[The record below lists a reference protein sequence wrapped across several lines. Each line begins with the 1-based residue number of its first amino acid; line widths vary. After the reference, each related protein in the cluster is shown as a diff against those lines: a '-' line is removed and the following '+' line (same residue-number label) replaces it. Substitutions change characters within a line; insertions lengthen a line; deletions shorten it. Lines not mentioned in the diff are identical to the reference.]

1 MRRLFDNFGS
11 SARSRSSRSARSRR
25 IARLLHALGEPAK
38 LAEEHGRAIAGRIAD
53 GPRGERLAILEHR
66 DRTTG
71 GGDRGREAWVLR
83 VVLGWSDRD
92 AAKALDCSRTAL
104 EGHLRTVSDRFD
116 ADDVAALR
124 RGISAVGGIAMED
137 QRRSQLPS
145 TSWSRLRPLA
155 GMAMV
160 AVGLVLVI
168 RWLG

>member
-1 MRRLFDNFGS
+1 MRRLFDNFGFP
-11 SARSRSSRSARSRR
+11 ARARPSRSARSRR
-25 IARLLHALGEPAK
+25 IARLLHALGEPTPV
-38 LAEEHGRAIAGRIAD
+38 AEAHGRALAARIAD

-66 DRTTG
+66 ERTPG
-71 GGDRGREAWVLR
+71 GGDRGREVWVLR

-124 RGISAVGGIAMED
+124 RGISQVGGITMKGEH
-137 QRRSQLPS
+137 RSQKPP

-155 GMAMV
+155 GMALV
-160 AVGLVLVI
+160 AVGLALVI